1 MDMAK
6 KGSSEFVTL
15 NEEAVK
21 HRYLQVS
28 LSGENIRKNI
38 REVDVSGDSVT
49 LTLSYCILKVSGLEE
64 GETYVFRVRAANDH
78 GVGKPSQLSEPVC
91 ARALPGNSQ
100 SECSL
105 V

>member
-28 LSGENIRKNI
+28 LSGEKKTL
-38 REVDVSGDSVT
+38 GDAELPGVSVT
-49 LTLSYCILKVSGLEE
+49 LTLSYGVLKVSGLEE

-91 ARALPGNSQ
+91 ARALPGNCQ
-100 SECSL
+100 S
-105 V
+105 